1 MHTLRILNLIVSLL
15 FLLCYAYQFLYFLLP
30 LLKRERPLPPGRGE
44 HELAVLVCA
53 RNEEAVIGDLLDC
66 LEDQTYPRDKLHVFV
81 LADGCRDGTAAAAA
95 ARGATVYLRSDPERV
110 GKGWALDY
118 LMARIREDFPAGFD
132 AYLVFDADN
141 LLESD
146 YVEKMDRSFSA
157 GFEIVTGYRNSKNYG
172 ASWVSAG
179 YALWFLRESRY
190 LNHARHLLGVSC
202 AVSGTGFLFSRAVAE
217 EQGGWPFHLLTEDI
231 EFSAAQ
237 IIRGRRIGFC
247 ADAVLYDEQ
256 PETFSQS
263 WRQRLRWA
271 RGYLQVFRRYG
282 PGLAGGALKG
292 SFACFDMSMNILPG
306 VLLAVFSLA
315 VNLALGVWSAA
326 AAGDAGI
333 ALLSLGR
340 TLGNAWLLLFL
351 MGAWTALTER
361 KRIRARTWQ
370 KLLYLFTFPVFM
382 LTYLPVSAAA
392 LFYDPGWKP
401 IRHTVTA
408 EDFRRTGPCPR
419 SGSSPLRPAAGEA
432 ADNR

>member
-1 MHTLRILNLIVSLL
+1 MHTLRILNLIVTLL
-15 FLLCYAYQFLYFLLP
+15 FVLCYAYQLLYFLLP
-30 LLKRERPLPPGRGE
+30 LLKKEKPLPPGRGN
-44 HELAVLVCA
+44 HRLAVLICA
-53 RNEEAVIGDLLDC
+53 RNEETVIGDLLDC
-66 LEDQTYPRDKLHVFV
+66 LRNQTYPRDKLRVFV
-81 LADGCRDGTAAAAA
+81 LADGCSDGTAALAS
-95 ARGATVYLRSDPERV
+95 ARGAKVYVRNDPAHV
-110 GKGWALDY
+110 GKGRALEF
-118 LMARIREDFPAGFD
+118 LMARIREDFPGGFD

-141 LLESD
+141 LPAPD

-157 GFEIVTGYRNSKNYG
+157 GFDIVTGYRNSKNYG
-172 ASWVSAG
+172 ASWISAG

-217 EQGGWPFHLLTEDI
+217 EQGGWPFHLLTEDV

-237 IIRGRRIGFC
+237 ILRGRRIGFC

-282 PGLAGGALKG
+282 AGLVKGALKG

-306 VLLAVFSLA
+306 VLLAAFSLA

-333 ALLSLGR
+333 ALLALGR

-351 MGAWTALTER
+351 MGAWTTLTER
-361 KRIRARTWQ
+361 KRIRAAAWQ
-370 KLLYLFTFPVFM
+370 KILYLFTFPVFM

-392 LFYDPGWKP
+392 LFYNPGWKP
-401 IRHTVTA
+401 IRHSVTA
-408 EDFRRTGPCPR
+408 ADLRDQGFFREKERV
-419 SGSSPLRPAAGEA
+419 
-432 ADNR
+432 